1 MEFYFIWLMLKPFV
15 VVDMERNMQVKYRNG
30 RETKKKSFEH
40 SFNAVRTSSDRIG
53 IKEIS

>member
-1 MEFYFIWLMLKPFV
+1 MLKPFV